1 MSLRPHYHYE
11 LGEVERAL
19 LQMSDAVRAMIGAA
33 LRALARGEA
42 ATARRVIRDDDDID
56 VRRVDIEER
65 VLRLL
70 ATQQPL
76 ATDLRFLFSA
86 VRIADELERIGDY
99 AEGIAKLALRDESP
113 ITIELPDD
121 LHTLTTHVQEML
133 GRSVAAFVERDPT
146 AAAQLER
153 DDERADTLNR
163 ALQSTLLRQIESTPA
178 VAPQALRLLF
188 VTHNLER
195 IADRAVNI
203 AERAAFI
210 ATGRLPRRNAS

>member
-1 MSLRPHYHYE
+1 MSLRPQYHYE

-19 LQMSDAVRAMIGAA
+19 LQMSDAVQNMIGTA
-33 LRALARGEA
+33 LRALAHGEV
-42 ATARRVIRDDDDID
+42 ATARRVIHDDDEID
-56 VRRVDIEER
+56 ARRIDLEER
-65 VLRLL
+65 VLRLI

-99 AEGIAKLALRDESP
+99 AEGIAKLALRSDTP
-113 ITIELPDD
+113 LTIELPDD
-121 LHTLTTHVQEML
+121 LRALTTHVQGML
-133 GRSVAAFVERDPT
+133 RRSVAAFVERDSN

-153 DDERADTLNR
+153 DDDRADELHR
-163 ALQSTLLRQIESTPA
+163 ALQSALLRQIESTPT
-178 VAPQALRLLF
+178 VAPQAQRLLF

-210 ATGRLPRRNAS
+210 TTGRLPR